1 MNEKRELRL
10 TGGGMWGTCFPREL
24 WEDMGKVG
32 SKASVQSHQLD
43 EGFFFFKLEH
53 RSLSMSETS

>member
-1 MNEKRELRL
+1 ML
-10 TGGGMWGTCFPREL
+10 TGGGMWETCFPREL
-24 WEDMGKVG
+24 GEDMGKVG